1 MSLVR
6 HAQLK
11 HTHLC
16 HLLLRVLAVSLY
28 LQAKNSLGNCRNK
41 EVVVKDKRAPYTE
54 INSITL

>member
-54 INSITL
+54 IN